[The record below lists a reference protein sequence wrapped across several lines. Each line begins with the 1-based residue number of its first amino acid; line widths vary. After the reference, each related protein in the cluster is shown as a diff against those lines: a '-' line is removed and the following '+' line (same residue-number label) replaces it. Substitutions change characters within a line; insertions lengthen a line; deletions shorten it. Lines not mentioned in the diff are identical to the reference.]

1 MKKQI
6 IAMMIAVV
14 AAASLSTTADASWL
28 SKVLN
33 SLPSSSGSSTSTSS
47 STVKR
52 GHHWSKVYETE
63 NYTIYIDTNSMKA
76 TGTAQNRVVEG
87 WFKRVYTPEGSAWLG
102 NNSEGRVKP
111 DVITHSIYYA
121 KYGTY
126 GSQADFTKG
135 GWLYYDANDHLIYNV
150 NGWIVLGDT
159 HDEVGFGGY
168 TPESKNEQ
176 IKDILFNAVG
186 WNY

>member
-6 IAMMIAVV
+6 IAMMIAVA
-14 AAASLSTTADASWL
+14 AAASVSTTADASWL

-76 TGTAQNRVVEG
+76 TGEAQNREIRA
-87 WFKRVYTPEGSAWLG
+87 WFKREYTPEGSEWLG
-102 NNSEGRVKP
+102 NNSWGRVKP
-111 DVITHSIYYA
+111 DVITYA
-121 KYGTY
+121 MYRAWYGTGGSSITGY
-126 GSQADFTKG
+126 GN
-135 GWLYYDANDHLIYNV
+135 WLYYDANGHLIYE
-150 NGWIVLGDT
+150 GYLGDV
-159 HDEVGFGGY
+159 HDEVGFGEY
-168 TPESKNEQ
+168 VPESKNEQ

>member
-1 MKKQI
+1 MSRS
-6 IAMMIAVV
+6 VGETRLPVEV
-14 AAASLSTTADASWL
+14 ALNRLRRSILSVRSIVTRPG
-28 SKVLN
+28 
-33 SLPSSSGSSTSTSS
+33 LPPRRAG
-47 STVKR
+47 R
-52 GHHWSKVYETE
+52 WPQ
-63 NYTIYIDTNSMKA
+63 A

-135 GWLYYDANDHLIYNV
+135 GWLYYDANDHLIYNA